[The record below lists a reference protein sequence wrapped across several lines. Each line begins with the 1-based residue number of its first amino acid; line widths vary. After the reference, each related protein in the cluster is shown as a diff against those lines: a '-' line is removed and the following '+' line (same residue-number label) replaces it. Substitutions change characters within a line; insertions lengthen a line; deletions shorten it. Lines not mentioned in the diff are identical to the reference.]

1 MPHYILIET
10 VNEGTFFADEGSQR
24 RYFEI
29 YRLSEEQ
36 ENNLIS
42 LLNENASNIIVEAKN
57 QADALRKIGYIY
69 KFANKNYYEKIL
81 PLKV

>member
-10 VNEGTFFADEGSQR
+10 INEGTFFADEGSRR

-29 YRLSEEQ
+29 YKLSEEQ

-42 LLNENASNIIVEAKN
+42 LLNGNAPSIIFEAKN
-57 QADALRKIGYIY
+57 QADALRKIGHLY
-69 KFANKNYYEKIL
+69 KFADKNYYERIL

>member
-1 MPHYILIET
+1 MPNYILIET
-10 VNEGTFFADEGSQR
+10 ANNGTFFSGNSSER

-29 YRLSEEQ
+29 YKLSEEQ

-42 LLNENASNIIVEAKN
+42 ILNNEAPSIIYEAKN
-57 QADALRKIGYIY
+57 QADALNKVGFIY
-69 KFANKNYYEKIL
+69 KFADKKYYEKIL